1 MVLTYTKMRKR
12 FRMGELAALD
22 VPKRDD
28 AEQINSLILALAKLV
43 CDQLPDDRPKEIA
56 LEKLEEFQVWVRISL
71 G

>member
-1 MVLTYTKMRKR
+1 
-12 FRMGELAALD
+12 MGELAALD

-56 LEKLEEFQVWVRISL
+56 LEKLEEFQVWVRKSL